1 MNLTVVILA
10 AGKGTRMKCKKKHY
24 SKVAFLIL
32 GKPIV
37 SYVLDAVEEVK
48 PTTVVTVVGFGGDI
62 TSKIVKGR
70 SKVVWQKE
78 QKGTGHAV
86 MQAKQYIKSGPNN
99 YTIVLCGD
107 APQIRGS
114 TLKKL
119 VKYHIKNHNDETLVS
134 ALLNNPFGYG
144 RIVRDKK
151 KKLIKVVEEVD
162 ANNQEKKI
170 REVNSGVVM
179 FSNNALLN
187 GLKKLTNNNA
197 KNEYYLTQLISILL
211 KNQKK
216 VDAMIMDDPHE
227 MDGINDRQQ
236 LAAARRALAKRMKAK

>member
-37 SYVLDAVEEVK
+37 SYVLNAVKQIK
-48 PTTVVTVVGFGGDI
+48 PTTIVTVVGFGGDI
-62 TSKIVKGR
+62 TSKIVKGQ

-86 MQAKQYIKSGPNN
+86 MQAKKYIKSGKDN

-107 APQIRGS
+107 APQIRGE

-119 VKYHIKNHNDETLVS
+119 VKFHIANKNDQTLVS
-134 ALLNNPFGYG
+134 AIVDNPFGYG
-144 RIVRDKK
+144 RIVRDKN
-151 KKLIKVVEEVD
+151 KKLVKVVEETD
-162 ANNQEKKI
+162 TNDKEKKI
-170 REVNSGVVM
+170 KEVNSGVVM
-179 FSNNALLN
+179 FSNDALLK
-187 GLKKLTNNNA
+187 GLTQLTNNNA
-197 KNEYYLTQLISILL
+197 KHEYYLTQLISIFL
-211 KNQKK
+211 KNKKK
-216 VDAMIMDDPHE
+216 VDAMVMKDPHE
-227 MDGINDRQQ
+227 MDGINDQHQ
-236 LAAARRALAKRMKAK
+236 LALARIALKKRLKK